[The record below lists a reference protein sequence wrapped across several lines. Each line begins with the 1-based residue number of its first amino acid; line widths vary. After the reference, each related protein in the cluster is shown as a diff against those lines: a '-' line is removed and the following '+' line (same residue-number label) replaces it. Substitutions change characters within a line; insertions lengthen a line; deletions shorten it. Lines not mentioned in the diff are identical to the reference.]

1 VVVPAVRGGL
11 LCGRACYVI
20 VPAVWEGLVMR
31 RRGGGPPSTAAPASH
46 RALPEASARLEALL
60 CYSLLS
66 ATASSLLQPP
76 LCYSLLS
83 ATASSLLQP
92 LLCNSPPLL
101 YSLRPVAERGASPTR
116 LMVPRVES

>member
-46 RALPEASARLEALL
+46 WALPEASAP
-60 CYSLLS
+60 
-66 ATASSLLQPP
+66 SSLLQPP

-83 ATASSLLQP
+83 ATASSLLQA